1 MARAEIPHG
10 GGFRELKDA
19 IMERMWRHVRHPS
32 VRNCQGIFREREGE
46 RFHWVEDPAVPAE
59 NNRAERMGRPLA
71 VARKVSHGSQ
81 SERGLEVR
89 EILMSV
95 LLTLRMRHGERM
107 TAVLSAALDRLAADP
122 GVDLVREL
130 FPEYNPAKADAEPAT
145 RGA

>member
-1 MARAEIPHG
+1 
-10 GGFRELKDA
+10 
-19 IMERMWRHVRHPS
+19 MERMWRHVRHPS

-107 TAVLSAALDRLAADP
+107 PAVLAAALDRLAADP

-130 FPEYNPAKADAEPAT
+130 FPEYNPAKADAAPAP
-145 RGA
+145 REA